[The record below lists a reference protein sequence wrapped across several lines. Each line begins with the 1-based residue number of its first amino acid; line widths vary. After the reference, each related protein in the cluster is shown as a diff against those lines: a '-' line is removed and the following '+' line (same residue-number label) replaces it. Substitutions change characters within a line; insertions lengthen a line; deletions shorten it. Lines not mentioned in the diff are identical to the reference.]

1 MFRKSGQ
8 TDKGTTMPVYRVVFK
23 NKHGV
28 IEHIDYPDIKRLLD
42 SYEQV
47 GVEEDSYTIR
57 LHGEPVLKGLIGPMS
72 EGKDMV
78 RYETP
83 QVFVVMTEQWAK
95 ERKNGRKRR
104 SRQ

>member
-1 MFRKSGQ
+1 
-8 TDKGTTMPVYRVVFK
+8 MPVYRVVFK
-23 NKHGV
+23 NKQGV
-28 IEHIDYPDIKRLLD
+28 ITHCDYPDVKSLLKD
-42 SYEQV
+42 YEQV

-72 EGKDMV
+72 EGKEIV

-83 QVFVVMTEQWAK
+83 PVFAILTEQWAK

-104 SRQ
+104 SRT

>member
-1 MFRKSGQ
+1 
-8 TDKGTTMPVYRVVFK
+8 MPTYRVVFK
-23 NKHGV
+23 NSQGA
-28 IEHIDYPDIKRLLD
+28 IEHVDFPNVQGLLER
-42 SYEQV
+42 YEQV

-72 EGKDMV
+72 EGKDTV

-104 SRQ
+104 RSR